1 MKLIIKPQFRD
12 LIPALAPE
20 EYTDLENSLLRD
32 GCLDTIKVWLGII
45 VDGHNRYTICQKHSI
60 PFETQ
65 EMGFEDEQDA
75 TIWIIRNQFARR
87 NINAAQRGS
96 LALKLKPLIAEKA
109 KQKQMAGLKVG
120 SVLPIIAKREKPIH
134 TREELAEIAGISH
147 ESIRRIQTVEQSG
160 NKEVIK
166 QMLSGEKSI
175 TRAYKE
181 VMPNKTKVCSYCHK
195 EKPMSEFSGTHSE
208 CRECHAF
215 IHKNGREVAKLA
227 STLQHAD
234 LEAILSD
241 MSTKR
246 ETTAPADIDTQ
257 IVTDLVSILNEFCTR
272 INRYTYMR
280 KELAMI
286 GAGGEAYEIVK
297 RAETSIKTIKAQME
311 GDTL

>member
-1 MKLIIKPQFRD
+1 MKLTIKPQFRD

-45 VDGHNRYTICQKHSI
+45 VDGHNRYTICQKHNI

-65 EMGFEDEQDA
+65 EMDFEDEQDA

-109 KQKQMAGLKVG
+109 KRNQGKRTDLLQNV
-120 SVLPIIAKREKPIH
+120 AKGAPIH

-147 ESIRRIQTVEQSG
+147 ESIRRIQAVEQSG

-175 TRAYKE
+175 SRAYKE

-195 EKPMSEFSGTHSE
+195 EKPLSEFSGNHSE

-246 ETTAPADIDTQ
+246 ETAAPADIDTQ
-257 IVTDLVSILNEFCTR
+257 IVTDFVSVLNEFCSR
-272 INRYTYMR
+272 INRFTYMR

-297 RAETSIKTIKAQME
+297 RAESSIQTIKAQME

>member
-12 LIPALAPE
+12 LIPALLPE

-109 KQKQMAGLKVG
+109 KRNQGRRTDLLQNVAKGAPIHTREELAEKAKQKQMAGLKVG

-160 NKEVIK
+160 NKEE
-166 QMLSGEKSI
+166 GAAW
-175 TRAYKE
+175 TRRT
-181 VMPNKTKVCSYCHK
+181 PD
-195 EKPMSEFSGTHSE
+195 
-208 CRECHAF
+208 
-215 IHKNGREVAKLA
+215 
-227 STLQHAD
+227 Q
-234 LEAILSD
+234 
-241 MSTKR
+241 
-246 ETTAPADIDTQ
+246 
-257 IVTDLVSILNEFCTR
+257 
-272 INRYTYMR
+272 
-280 KELAMI
+280 
-286 GAGGEAYEIVK
+286 
-297 RAETSIKTIKAQME
+297 TS
-311 GDTL
+311 

>member
-45 VDGHNRYTICQKHSI
+45 VDGHNRYTICQKHNI

-65 EMGFEDEQDA
+65 EMDFEDERDV
-75 TIWIIRNQFARR
+75 TIWIIRNQYARR
-87 NINAAQRGS
+87 NINTATRGS
-96 LALKLKPLIAEKA
+96 LALKLAPLIAEKA
-109 KQKQMAGLKVG
+109 KRNQSLSQGSGKKGL
-120 SVLPIIAKREKPIH
+120 SNLTNLTPIH
-134 TREELAEIAGISH
+134 TREELANLAGVSSGTLHMIKK
-147 ESIRRIQTVEQSG
+147 VEQSDNG
-160 NKEVIK
+160 EAKRK
-166 QMLSGEKSI
+166 MLSGEISI
-175 TRAYKE
+175 ARAYEE
-181 VMPNKTKVCSYCHK
+181 VMADKTRVCTYCHK
-195 EKPMSEFSGTHSE
+195 EKPVSEFTGNHSE

-246 ETTAPADIDTQ
+246 ETEAPADIDTHK
-257 IVTDLVSILNEFCTR
+257 L
-272 INRYTYMR
+272 
-280 KELAMI
+280 
-286 GAGGEAYEIVK
+286 
-297 RAETSIKTIKAQME
+297 
-311 GDTL
+311 